1 MFKIGIYGLV
11 FFLAFSLNAHSTDNP
26 NFSFT
31 SADVSQQLTQKTV
44 RQIYQD
50 STGYIWV
57 VTQEGVSRYDGY
69 QLLSFVHDPRK
80 TDSLSSDNVRAV
92 LEDNEQRLWI
102 ATDGGGLNLF
112 NSAKQTFSHWIKDEK
127 TKNSP
132 ISNHIRRRYVV

>member
-11 FFLAFSLNAHSTDNP
+11 FFLAFSLNANSADNP

-31 SADVSQQLTQKTV
+31 PAELSQQLTQKTV

-80 TDSLSSDNVRAV
+80 TDSLSSDNVRAI

-112 NSAKQTFSHWIKDEK
+112 NSAKQTFSHWKATKD
-127 TKNSP
+127 S
-132 ISNHIRRRYVV
+132 SNTPT